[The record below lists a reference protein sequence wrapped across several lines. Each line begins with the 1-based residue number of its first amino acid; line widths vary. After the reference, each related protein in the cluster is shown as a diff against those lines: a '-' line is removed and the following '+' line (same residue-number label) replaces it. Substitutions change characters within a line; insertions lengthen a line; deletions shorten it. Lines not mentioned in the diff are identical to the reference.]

1 MSAAAIALG
10 APVVDPI
17 IGLVITLM
25 ILHIIWESWNA
36 IRAPPPP
43 RPSRQRPQ
51 PASGVAADDSP
62 RTLMTQMPL
71 T

>member
-25 ILHIIWESWNA
+25 ILHIIRESWNA
-36 IRAPPPP
+36 IRAPHHHDHRVNDHSPPAASRRTTP
-43 RPSRQRPQ
+43 REP
-51 PASGVAADDSP
+51 
-62 RTLMTQMPL
+62 
-71 T
+71 